1 MIAFLTVGAV
11 LTSTWTKIVASFVAG
26 SATVRAWFKK
36 EIAAG
41 KAELAKIDTAV
52 VADVKKVEAKVKAEV
67 DKVL

>member
-1 MIAFLTVGAV
+1 MVVSGLLAYVGY
-11 LTSTWTKIVASFVAG
+11 TKIAGYVVAG
-26 SATVRAWFKK
+26 YAAARVWFKK